1 MARTILLT
9 GAFGWLLVAVAG
21 LGVALAGRNA
31 LLAALPPLA
40 IDADAL
46 GGALTVIAVAA
57 LGVGAGHA
65 GVVVGLGRGNRWARS
80 AGVLLASVMSVVF
93 LALAATAA
101 ASAVR
106 ESPLVLVLGGAGLA
120 AALAASLRAHGG
132 PPRRRSEVRIGH
144 LNDQGPVLPC
154 HRTPRGPVV

>member
-1 MARTILLT
+1 MARTILFV
-9 GAFGWLLVAVAG
+9 GAVGWLVVAAAG
-21 LGVALAGRNA
+21 LGVALAGRHA

-46 GGALTVIAVAA
+46 GGALTVIAVAG
-57 LGVGAGHA
+57 LGVAVAHA
-65 GVVVGLGRGNRWARS
+65 GVLFGLRRGRRWARS

-106 ESPLVLVLGGAGLA
+106 ESTLALVLGGACIA
-120 AALAASLRAHGG
+120 AALAAIGYALTAARLVADLRSGSA
-132 PPRRRSEVRIGH
+132 I
-144 LNDQGPVLPC
+144 
-154 HRTPRGPVV
+154 

>member
-9 GAFGWLLVAVAG
+9 GAVGWLVVAVAG
-21 LGVALAGRNA
+21 LGVALVGRDA
-31 LLAALPPLA
+31 LLEALPPLA

-57 LGVGAGHA
+57 LGIGAAHA
-65 GVVVGLGRGNRWARS
+65 TVAVGLGRGSRWARS

-101 ASAVR
+101 ASALR
-106 ESPLVLVLGGAGLA
+106 ESALALGLGGACIA
-120 AALAASLRAHGG
+120 AALAAVAYALTAARLVGDLRSGSA
-132 PPRRRSEVRIGH
+132 I
-144 LNDQGPVLPC
+144 
-154 HRTPRGPVV
+154 

>member
-1 MARTILLT
+1 MARTVLLI
-9 GAFGWLLVAVAG
+9 GAIGWLVVAIAG

-46 GGALTVIAVAA
+46 GGALMVIAVAA
-57 LGVGAGHA
+57 LGVGAAHA

-80 AGVLLASVMSVVF
+80 AGVLLASVLAVAF

-101 ASAVR
+101 ASALR
-106 ESPLVLVLGGAGLA
+106 ESPLALVLSGACVATAVA
-120 AALAASLRAHGG
+120 AVGYALTAARLVADLRAG
-132 PPRRRSEVRIGH
+132 STI
-144 LNDQGPVLPC
+144 
-154 HRTPRGPVV
+154 

>member
-1 MARTILLT
+1 MARTILRI
-9 GAFGWLLVAVAG
+9 GAIGWLVLAIAG
-21 LGVALAGRNA
+21 LGVALAGRDA

-57 LGVGAGHA
+57 LGIGAAHA
-65 GVVVGLGRGNRWARS
+65 GVVVGLGRGSRWARS

-106 ESPLVLVLGGAGLA
+106 ESPFALVLGGACVV
-120 AALAASLRAHGG
+120 AALAAIGYGLTAARLVADLRSG
-132 PPRRRSEVRIGH
+132 SII
-144 LNDQGPVLPC
+144 
-154 HRTPRGPVV
+154 

>member
-1 MARTILLT
+1 MARTILLI
-9 GAFGWLLVAVAG
+9 GAVCWLVVAVAG
-21 LGVALAGRNA
+21 LGVALVGRDA

-57 LGVGAGHA
+57 LGVAAAHA
-65 GVVVGLGRGNRWARS
+65 AVLVGLGRGRRWARS

-106 ESPLVLVLGGAGLA
+106 ESPLALVLGGACVAAAFAAVGYALLA
-120 AALAASLRAHGG
+120 ARLVADLRSGSA
-132 PPRRRSEVRIGH
+132 V
-144 LNDQGPVLPC
+144 
-154 HRTPRGPVV
+154 

>member
-1 MARTILLT
+1 MARTILLI
-9 GAFGWLLVAVAG
+9 GAIGWLLLAIVG
-21 LGVALAGRNA
+21 LGVALAGRDR

-57 LGVGAGHA
+57 LGIGAAHA
-65 GVVVGLGRGNRWARS
+65 GVVVGLGRGSRWARS
-80 AGVLLASVMSVVF
+80 GGVLLASVMSVVF

-106 ESPLVLVLGGAGLA
+106 ESPLALVLGGACVA
-120 AALAASLRAHGG
+120 AAW
-132 PPRRRSEVRIGH
+132 PPSATRSRRLGWSAI
-144 LNDQGPVLPC
+144 
-154 HRTPRGPVV
+154 

>member
-1 MARTILLT
+1 MARRILLI
-9 GAFGWLLVAVAG
+9 GAVGWLVVAIAG
-21 LGVALAGRNA
+21 LGVALAGRQT

-57 LGVGAGHA
+57 LAIGGAHA
-65 GVVVGLGRGNRWARS
+65 GVMVGLGRGSRWARS

-106 ESPLVLVLGGAGLA
+106 ESPLALVLGGACIA
-120 AALAASLRAHGG
+120 AALAAIGYALTAARLVADLRSGSA
-132 PPRRRSEVRIGH
+132 I
-144 LNDQGPVLPC
+144 
-154 HRTPRGPVV
+154 